1 MTNNNLLTRSLVAA
15 ASCLAVASASAA
27 PVTWTDWT
35 SINASTALGSIGGV
49 AVTATGAIALGGRSQ
64 TACGTNYWTQPNGS
78 NPAYT
83 DGIVDNAPDACE
95 QVGLIGPSTITVTFA
110 SAINDL
116 VMALVSVGR
125 TNLPVTY
132 TFDQAFTLDSEGVG
146 YWGGGQAGA
155 YTSGGPMSFT
165 GREFHGVLRFAAP
178 ITSLTFSTGAEDWH
192 AFTFGAVPEPGT
204 LALVGAAL
212 LGVGAI
218 SRRRRSL

>member
-1 MTNNNLLTRSLVAA
+1 MSKKNLLTHGLVAA
-15 ASCLAVASASAA
+15 ASCLVLGSASAA

-49 AVTATGAIALGGRSQ
+49 AVTATGGIALGGRSQ

-116 VMALVSVGR
+116 VMALVRQRYGSYGKARLDAGTSATPAMSWPDCCAVTR
-125 TNLPVTY
+125 T
-132 TFDQAFTLDSEGVG
+132 
-146 YWGGGQAGA
+146 
-155 YTSGGPMSFT
+155 
-165 GREFHGVLRFAAP
+165 
-178 ITSLTFSTGAEDWH
+178 
-192 AFTFGAVPEPGT
+192 
-204 LALVGAAL
+204 
-212 LGVGAI
+212 
-218 SRRRRSL
+218 SRP